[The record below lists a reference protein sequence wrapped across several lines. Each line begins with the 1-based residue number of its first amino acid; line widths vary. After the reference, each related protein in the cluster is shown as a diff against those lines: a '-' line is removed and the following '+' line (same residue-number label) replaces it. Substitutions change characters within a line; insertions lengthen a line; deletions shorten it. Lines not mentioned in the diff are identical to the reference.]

1 MKRVFYIEKEEFL
14 RKSLELC
21 FEGDCF
27 CVSSTEDC
35 FHFVVDLSPKV
46 IVVDEDSVDFNKDSF
61 FDLLKKSPQ
70 TASIPFVITG
80 KEDVFDSSSSELNI
94 KKYFK
99 KPFAPLE
106 FEQSLREIIE
116 VS

>member
-1 MKRVFYIEKEEFL
+1 
-14 RKSLELC
+14 
-21 FEGDCF
+21 
-27 CVSSTEDC
+27 
-35 FHFVVDLSPKV
+35 
-46 IVVDEDSVDFNKDSF
+46 
-61 FDLLKKSPQ
+61 LLKKSPQ